1 MQTIVG
7 VGAAV
12 FVFGGMLLTGNCL
25 FGTRDKNS
33 DLVSGLGLLLWML
46 GVSILV
52 GAGAV
57 WMVS

>member
-12 FVFGGMLLTGNCL
+12 FAFGGMLLTGNL
-25 FGTRDKNS
+25 VFGDGDEDSARTS
-33 DLVSGLGLLLWML
+33 ALGLLLWML
-46 GVSILV
+46 GVSILI
-52 GAGAV
+52 GAGAA